1 MSADL
6 AFGVYVAGVLVVI
19 VVYVF
24 FILRIC
30 KSENISLGE
39 AFGFTRTN
47 KEYQPEQKHRKQA
60 VYSVSVDEEINA
72 LYEQMN
78 NADGEERIALWNR
91 IQELKS
97 QR

>member
-1 MSADL
+1 MGDIALGIYVSAI
-6 AFGVYVAGVLVVI
+6 GVCV

-24 FILRIC
+24 FVLRIC

-39 AFGFTRTN
+39 AFGFSKGEIESRPRTVN
-47 KEYQPEQKHRKQA
+47 HK
-60 VYSVSVDEEINA
+60 VNSYSVSVDEEINA